1 MPKLTLSEFKASL
14 GHTHPPSGSSP
25 LLQSLWHEAKGDWNA
40 AHELAQDV
48 NTSEGA
54 WVHGYLHLRE
64 GDQSNA
70 SYWYNRANQIVP
82 VTSLEEEW
90 EKIVRQLLGS

>member
-14 GHTHPPSGSSP
+14 GHAHPPPGLGP
-25 LLQSLWHEAKGDWNA
+25 LLQSLWHEAKGDWNM

-48 NTSEGA
+48 NTPEGA

-64 GDQSNA
+64 GDRSNA
-70 SYWYNRANQIVP
+70 SYWYRQANQTMP
-82 VTSLEEEW
+82 ATPLEGEW
-90 EKIVRQLLGS
+90 EKIVRQLLGG